1 MSGYKVLIPSTDPA
15 RASATIDDP
24 GTADDLNETGRPRC
38 VCSSAGGA
46 DAQTPSVPPLLGV
59 CR

>member
-24 GTADDLNETGRPRC
+24 ATADDLNEIGRPRC
-38 VCSSAGGA
+38 VGSSAGGA
-46 DAQTPSVPPLLGV
+46 DTQALSVPP
-59 CR
+59 C

>member
-24 GTADDLNETGRPRC
+24 ATADDLNEICRPHHMR
-38 VCSSAGGA
+38 SSAGGA
-46 DAQTPSVPPLLGV
+46 DAQALSVPP
-59 CR
+59 C

>member
-24 GTADDLNETGRPRC
+24 ASADDPNEIGGPDYMR
-38 VCSSAGGA
+38 SSAGGA
-46 DAQTPSVPPLLGV
+46 DTRTLSVPP
-59 CR
+59 C

>member
-24 GTADDLNETGRPRC
+24 ATADDLNEIGRPRC
-38 VCSSAGGA
+38 ACSSAGGT
-46 DAQTPSVPPLLGV
+46 DALAPSVPP
-59 CR
+59 C

>member
-24 GTADDLNETGRPRC
+24 ATADDLNEIGRPRC
-38 VCSSAGGA
+38 LCSSAGGA
-46 DAQTPSVPPLLGV
+46 DAQALSVPP
-59 CR
+59 C